1 MNVLLIIVGVV
12 APLLP
17 IVLFPTRFF
26 GKGMGMTL
34 LGAGLLVAAIMLV
47 WWSINFSTDATTSTD
62 TDTAAATGLS
72 DADMSALEKLF

>member
-1 MNVLLIIVGVV
+1 MNVLLIIIGVG

-34 LGAGLLVAAIMLV
+34 LGAGLLVGAHMLV
-47 WWSINFSTDATTSTD
+47 WRSVNFSTDTSSS